1 MKRDDAKNVPTYAK
15 KRIKMG
21 LKMAPSGEA
30 IFDQFLIPKPSQNG
44 SKIDPKREKTRSKT
58 DVKINTHF

>member
-1 MKRDDAKNVPTYAK
+1 
-15 KRIKMG
+15 
-21 LKMAPSGEA
+21 MAPSGEA